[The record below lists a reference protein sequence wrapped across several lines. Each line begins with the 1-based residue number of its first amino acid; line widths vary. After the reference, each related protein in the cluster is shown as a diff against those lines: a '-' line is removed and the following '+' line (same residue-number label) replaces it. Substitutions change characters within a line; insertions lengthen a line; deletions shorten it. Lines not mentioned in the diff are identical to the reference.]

1 MVGRISSVGKS
12 DRQGQQG
19 ENDRVS
25 KRPEDSKAS
34 GAGCDIMKNLGC
46 SDSSR
51 QELKPWC
58 GAGSYSGS
66 VQEGTKLKEC
76 RY

>member
-1 MVGRISSVGKS
+1 MVGRVSSVGKS
-12 DRQGQQG
+12 NRQGQLD

-25 KRPEDSKAS
+25 KRPEDSKAG
-34 GAGCDIMKNLGC
+34 GAGCDIIKNLEC

-51 QELKPWC
+51 QELKLWC

-66 VQEGTKLKEC
+66 VQE
-76 RY
+76 